1 MKVGDLIE
9 VGAPGDKAQGII
21 IGVEMLYPG
30 HPESPVRNV
39 EGGWLTRTPRCAF
52 GPRRRTVA
60 VFSVKR
66 TLSHAHR

>member
-30 HPESPVRNV
+30 HPQSPVRNV
-39 EGGWLTRTPRCAF
+39 EVNWLTRTPRCAF
-52 GPRRRTVA
+52 GAGRRTVNI
-60 VFSVKR
+60 FSVKR